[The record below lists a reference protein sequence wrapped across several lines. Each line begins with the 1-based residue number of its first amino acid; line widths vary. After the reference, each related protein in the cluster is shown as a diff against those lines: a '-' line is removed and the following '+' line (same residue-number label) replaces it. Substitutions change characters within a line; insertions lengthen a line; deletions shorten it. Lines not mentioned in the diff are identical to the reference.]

1 MIMDN
6 YDQVS
11 LRGAEEILNQIKKK
25 PDSVLGLATGGTPI
39 GLYEKLVQSYQS
51 GNVDFSSVTTF
62 NLDEYI
68 GLPAEHPQSYS
79 YFMWN
84 HLFSKVNI
92 QKRNVHILPGVFN
105 NEQEMITRFEKK
117 LIDCGGIDI
126 QLLGIGTNG
135 HIGFN
140 EPSDH
145 LTVGTHIVELAYETV
160 TSNSR
165 FFNRIDDVP
174 TKAIT
179 MGMGSI
185 MNAKKIIL
193 LANGKSKAEAIN
205 KTIEG
210 KVSTDFP
217 ASFLQLHP
225 NVQIIVDRD
234 AASFLVEKGANRIS
248 V

>member
-25 PDSVLGLATGGTPI
+25 PDSVLGLATGSTPI
-39 GLYEKLVQSYQS
+39 GLYEKLVQSYQC
-51 GNVDFSSVTTF
+51 GNVDLSAVITF

-79 YFMWN
+79 YFMWK

-92 QKRNVHILPGVFN
+92 QKRNVNILPGIFD
-105 NEQEMITRFEKK
+105 NEQKTIAQFEKK
-117 LIDCGGIDI
+117 LNYCAGIDI

-140 EPSDH
+140 EPSAH
-145 LTVGTHIVELAYETV
+145 LTVGTHVVELADETV
-160 TSNSR
+160 KSNSR
-165 FFNRIDDVP
+165 FFNKIDDVP

-193 LANGKSKAEAIN
+193 LASGKSKAEAIY

-210 KVSTDFP
+210 RVSTDFP

-234 AASFLVEKGANRIS
+234 AASFLVGKGTHKIS